1 LTKLITDDAVA
12 QHRHK
17 ISDVTHQPTELIG
30 GMQETME
37 CRSSAKDM
45 QTQLHGEVQG
55 TCLIFLQ
62 LEVMWCERA
71 QRRVGGATAKLE
83 LVRQNSSRTQDPN
96 KQSTKPLVVSL
107 GSVRVRRLC
116 VRQTVHLGTAG
127 SGKAPSS

>member
-1 LTKLITDDAVA
+1 LTKLITNDAVA

-45 QTQLHGEVQG
+45 QAELHEKVQG

-62 LEVMWCERA
+62 LEVMWCEERSA
-71 QRRVGGATAKLE
+71 ESEVRRPSW
-83 LVRQNSSRTQDPN
+83 SSSDKTVHAPKTQT
-96 KQSTKPLVVSL
+96 TKPLVVSL
-107 GSVRVRRLC
+107 GSVRV
-116 VRQTVHLGTAG
+116 
-127 SGKAPSS
+127 